1 MILFTCEAKFT
12 IDNSQF
18 KLKLMSNTDIFSN
31 WENLVKKQL
40 KTEDIYPILE
50 KQNLEGIE
58 VKPFYTEVQ
67 KPLVNLPRVEESTHL
82 VARYHESLEEEV
94 FAFILDQNVEN
105 LDQKTIFVNNKDLAG
120 HISPKEEDQYFS
132 LIDIF
137 NEKEGSIDDQLAK
150 ELLAKDFKRNICVDI
165 SLHQNA
171 GAAIYQQLGI
181 ALAKAKELIEIYGA
195 EIINKL
201 IFRIAVGGNYFF
213 EMAKL
218 RAFKVVFNQLSK
230 EYGMDEVPYIFA
242 ETSLRNKAVS
252 DNENN
257 LIRSTLE
264 LASAMIG
271 GADAVFTN
279 NYLVS
284 RSTDNSE
291 EISFKQQ
298 IVLAYESIINV
309 FEDASNGSYYIEDI
323 TQQFAEKAWALFVE
337 IEEAGGYLELLKQG
351 VVQKKI
357 YDHAIEEQQ
366 WIEEGKIKLIG
377 VNLYPK
383 LDVKKSIG
391 DLYDEN
397 EIKAVRWAEMFE

>member
-1 MILFTCEAKFT
+1 
-12 IDNSQF
+12 
-18 KLKLMSNTDIFSN
+18 MSNTDIFSN

>member
-1 MILFTCEAKFT
+1 
-12 IDNSQF
+12 
-18 KLKLMSNTDIFSN
+18 MSNTV

-40 KTEDIYPILE
+40 KTDDIYSVLKKE
-50 KQNLEGIE
+50 NLEGIE
-58 VKPFYTEVQ
+58 VKPFYDSVQ
-67 KPLVNLPRVEESTHL
+67 KALVNLPKIEESTHL
-82 VARYHESLEEEV
+82 VARYHESLEEDV

-105 LDQKTIFVNNKDLAG
+105 LEQKTIFVDNIDLAG

-132 LIDIF
+132 LINVFD
-137 NEKEGSIDDQLAK
+137 EKEATINDQLVK
-150 ELLAKDFKRNICVDI
+150 ELLAKEFRRNICVDI

-181 ALAKAKELIEIYGA
+181 ALAKTKELVEVYGA
-195 EIINKL
+195 EILNKL
-201 IFRIAVGGNYFF
+201 VFRIAVGANYFF

-218 RAFKVVFNQLSK
+218 RAFKMVFNQLSK
-230 EYGMDEVPYIFA
+230 EYTLDEIPYIFA
-242 ETSLRNKAVS
+242 ETSLRNKAVA

-271 GADAVFTN
+271 GADAVFSN
-279 NYLVS
+279 NYLVDK
-284 RSTDNSE
+284 STDISE

-309 FEDASNGSYYIEDI
+309 FEDASNGSYYVEDI
-323 TQQFAEKAWALFVE
+323 TQQIAEKSWAFFVE
-337 IEEAGGYLELLKQG
+337 MEENGGYMELLKQG
-351 VVQKKI
+351 IIQKKI
-357 YDHAIEEQQ
+357 YDHAVEEQK
-366 WIEEGKIKLIG
+366 WVEEGKIKLIG

-383 LDVKKSIG
+383 LEVKKSVEE
-391 DLYDEN
+391 LYNEN

>member
-1 MILFTCEAKFT
+1 
-12 IDNSQF
+12 
-18 KLKLMSNTDIFSN
+18 MSNTATLPN

-50 KQNLEGIE
+50 KENLEGIE
-58 VKPFYTEVQ
+58 VRPFYTDVK
-67 KPLVNLPRVEESTHL
+67 KPLVNLPKVEESTHL

-94 FAFILDQNVEN
+94 FAFLLDQNVEN
-105 LDQKTIFVNNKDLAG
+105 LFEKTIFVNNKDLAG
-120 HISPKEEDQYFS
+120 HISPQEDDQYFS
-132 LIDIF
+132 LIDVF
-137 NEKEGSIDDQLAK
+137 DEKNATIDDQLAK
-150 ELLAKDFKRNICVDI
+150 ELLAKGFKRNICVDI

-181 ALAKAKELIEIYGA
+181 ALAKTKELVEVYGPEIL
-195 EIINKL
+195 NKL
-201 IFRIAVGGNYFF
+201 IFKIAVGGNYFF

-218 RAFKVVFNQLSK
+218 RAFKMVFNQLSK
-230 EYGMDEVPYIFA
+230 EYGLDEVPYIFA

-264 LASAMIG
+264 LASAMIS

-279 NYLVS
+279 NYLVNK
-284 RSTDNSE
+284 STDNSE

-309 FEDASNGSYYIEDI
+309 FEDAANGSYYVEDI
-323 TQQFAEKAWALFVE
+323 TQQIADKSWALFVE

-351 VVQKKI
+351 VIQKKI
-357 YDHAIEEQQ
+357 YDHAVKEQQ

-383 LDVKKSIG
+383 LDVKKSIT
-391 DLYDEN
+391 DLYNEK

>member
-1 MILFTCEAKFT
+1 
-12 IDNSQF
+12 
-18 KLKLMSNTDIFSN
+18 MSNTDILSN

-40 KTEDIYPILE
+40 KTEDIYPVLE
-50 KQNLEGIE
+50 KENLEGIE
-58 VKPFYTEVQ
+58 VKPFYTEVR
-67 KPLVNLPRVEESTHL
+67 KPLVNLPKVEESTHL
-82 VARYHESLEEEV
+82 VSRYHESLEEEV
-94 FAFILDQNVEN
+94 FAFLLDQNVEN

-181 ALAKAKELIEIYGA
+181 ALAKTKELVEIYG
-195 EIINKL
+195 EDILNKL
-201 IFRIAVGGNYFF
+201 IFRIAVGGSYFF

-218 RAFKVVFNQLSK
+218 RAFKIIFNQLSR
-230 EYGMDEVPYIFA
+230 EYGLDIVPYIFA
-242 ETSLRNKAVS
+242 ETSLRNKAIA

-271 GADAVFTN
+271 GADAVFSN
-279 NYLVS
+279 NYLID

-309 FEDASNGSYYIEDI
+309 FEDAANGSFYIEDI
-323 TQQFAEKAWALFVE
+323 TQQIAEKSWALFVE
-337 IEEAGGYLELLKQG
+337 IEDAGGYLKLLQDG
-351 VVQKKI
+351 TLQKKI
-357 YDHAIEEQQ
+357 YEHAVKEQQ

-383 LDVKKSIG
+383 LDVKRSI
-391 DLYDEN
+391 DELYNEK

>member
-1 MILFTCEAKFT
+1 
-12 IDNSQF
+12 
-18 KLKLMSNTDIFSN
+18 MSNTDIFSN

-40 KTEDIYPILE
+40 KTEDIYSILE

-181 ALAKAKELIEIYGA
+181 ALAKAKELIEVYGA

-218 RAFKVVFNQLSK
+218 RAFKIVFNQLSK

-242 ETSLRNKAVS
+242 ETSLRNKAIS

-391 DLYDEN
+391 DLYNEN

>member
-1 MILFTCEAKFT
+1 
-12 IDNSQF
+12 
-18 KLKLMSNTDIFSN
+18 MSNTATLPT

-50 KQNLEGIE
+50 KKNLEGIE
-58 VKPFYTEVQ
+58 VRPFYTDVQ
-67 KPLVNLPRVEESTHL
+67 KPLTNLPRVEESTHL
-82 VARYHESLEEEV
+82 VAKYHESLEDEV
-94 FAFILDQNVEN
+94 FAFMLDQNVEN
-105 LDQKTIFVNNKDLAG
+105 LDEKTIFVNNKDLAG

-132 LIDIF
+132 LIDVF
-137 NEKEGSIDDQLAK
+137 NEKEGSIDDQLSK
-150 ELLAKDFKRNICVDI
+150 ELLAKGFKRSICVDI

-181 ALAKAKELIEIYGA
+181 ALAKTKELVEAYGPEIL
-195 EIINKL
+195 NKL
-201 IFRIAVGGNYFF
+201 IFKIAVGGNYFF

-218 RAFKVVFNQLSK
+218 RAFKMVFNQLSK
-230 EYGMDEVPYIFA
+230 EYDLDEVPYIFA
-242 ETSLRNKAVS
+242 ETSFRNKAVS

-264 LASAMIG
+264 LAAAMIG
-271 GADAVFTN
+271 GADAVYTN

-309 FEDASNGSYYIEDI
+309 FEDASNGSYYVEDV
-323 TQQFAEKAWALFVE
+323 TQQIADKSWALLVE
-337 IEEAGGYLELLKQG
+337 MEEAGGYLELLKQG
-351 VVQKKI
+351 IVQKNI
-357 YDHAIEEQQ
+357 YEHAVQEQQ

-383 LDVKKSIG
+383 LDVKKSIEE
-391 DLYDEN
+391 LYN
-397 EIKAVRWAEMFE
+397 EKEIRAVRWAEMFE

>member
-1 MILFTCEAKFT
+1 
-12 IDNSQF
+12 
-18 KLKLMSNTDIFSN
+18 MSNSETFSS

-40 KTEDIYPILE
+40 KTEDIYTILKKE
-50 KQNLEGIE
+50 NLEGID
-58 VKPFYTEVQ
+58 VKPFYNSVE
-67 KPLVNLPRVEESTHL
+67 KPMVNLPKVEESTHL
-82 VARYHESLEEEV
+82 VATYHESLEDDV
-94 FAFILDQNVEN
+94 FAFLLNENVEN
-105 LDQKTIFVNNKDLAG
+105 LVGKTVFVNNKDLAE
-120 HISPKEEDQYFS
+120 HISPQDEDQYFS
-132 LIDIF
+132 LIDVFDEQNAKI
-137 NEKEGSIDDQLAK
+137 NDQLVK

-181 ALAKAKELIEIYGA
+181 ALAKTKELIEVYGA

-213 EMAKL
+213 EMAKI
-218 RAFKVVFNQLSK
+218 RAFKLVFNQLSK
-230 EYGMDEVPYIFA
+230 EYDLNDIPYIFA
-242 ETSLRNKAVS
+242 ETSLRNKSIS

-271 GADAVFTN
+271 GADAVYST
-279 NYLVS
+279 NYLVEK
-284 RSTDNSE
+284 STENSE

-323 TQQFAEKAWALFVE
+323 TNQIAEKSWKFFVE
-337 IEEAGGYLELLKQG
+337 IEEKGGYLELLKQG
-351 VVQKKI
+351 IIQKNI
-357 YDHAIEEQQ
+357 YDHAVEEQK
-366 WIEEGKIKLIG
+366 WVEEGKIKLIG

-383 LDVKKSIG
+383 LELKKSIEE
-391 DLYDEN
+391 LYHQN
-397 EIKAVRWAEMFE
+397 ELKAVRWAEMFE

>member
-1 MILFTCEAKFT
+1 
-12 IDNSQF
+12 
-18 KLKLMSNTDIFSN
+18 MSNTETFSN

-40 KTEDIYPILE
+40 KTEDIYTILKKE
-50 KQNLEGIE
+50 NLEGIDIR
-58 VKPFYTEVQ
+58 PFYNSVER
-67 KPLVNLPRVEESTHL
+67 PMVNLPKVEESTHL
-82 VARYHESLEEEV
+82 VATYHESLEDDV
-94 FAFILDQNVEN
+94 FAFLLNENVEN
-105 LDQKTIFVNNKDLAG
+105 LVGKTVFINNKDLAE
-120 HISPKEEDQYFS
+120 HISPQDEDQYFS
-132 LIDIF
+132 LIDVF
-137 NEKEGSIDDQLAK
+137 DEKNAEINDQLVK

-181 ALAKAKELIEIYGA
+181 ALAKTKELIEVYGA

-213 EMAKL
+213 EMAKI
-218 RAFKVVFNQLSK
+218 RAFKLVFNQLSK
-230 EYGMDEVPYIFA
+230 EYDLNEIPYIFA
-242 ETSLRNKAVS
+242 ETSLRNKAIS

-271 GADAVFTN
+271 GADAVYST
-279 NYLVS
+279 NYLVEK
-284 RSTDNSE
+284 STDNSE

-323 TQQFAEKAWALFVE
+323 TNQIAEKSWAFFVD
-337 IEEAGGYLELLKQG
+337 IEEKGGYLTLLKQG
-351 VVQKKI
+351 IIQKNI
-357 YDHAIEEQQ
+357 YDHAVEEQN
-366 WIEEGKIKLIG
+366 WVEEGKIKLIG

-383 LDVKKSIG
+383 LELKRSIEE
-391 DLYDEN
+391 LYHPN
-397 EIKAVRWAEMFE
+397 ELKAVRWAEMFE